1 MSILLEV
8 NAVNFF
14 DDLFKVIIDET
25 FLTHI
30 DQKNALPEFIPLC
43 EEIICPICLLIPLNP
58 ISCSICENIFCK
70 ECYNKLGKCSYN
82 CTNSSQKE
90 IDKILYN
97 MLNKLKFKCYNEDC
111 KEIVFYRNYL
121 NHIVNDCDFS
131 KYKCLFKNCGFIGT
145 KKECLK
151 HTYKCPLKSEECQY
165 CRNKVYSFKYEKHVI
180 KCGEEKSP
188 CNKCN
193 ELVKNKEMENHL
205 VNLCDYSEVI
215 CADCY
220 EKMIRKDFKVHNKES
235 CLQNQ
240 VNFWKR
246 KCEEKDKKIKELEK
260 ENKKKNYLLKNKK
273 IYYGTYNNN
282 VYNSNIYY
290 DNYRTNHSEHNSS
303 PFIKRLM
310 KREYSSNTFDENH
323 NNKSYYEDIEY
334 DEGKKKKLKKY

>member
-8 NAVNFF
+8 NAVNYF

-220 EKMIRKDFKVHNKES
+220 EKMIRKDFKVHNK
-235 CLQNQ
+235 
-240 VNFWKR
+240 
-246 KCEEKDKKIKELEK
+246 
-260 ENKKKNYLLKNKK
+260 
-273 IYYGTYNNN
+273 
-282 VYNSNIYY
+282 
-290 DNYRTNHSEHNSS
+290 
-303 PFIKRLM
+303 
-310 KREYSSNTFDENH
+310 
-323 NNKSYYEDIEY
+323 
-334 DEGKKKKLKKY
+334 